1 MAEEN
6 QEPQATATT
15 ERGRKK
21 TRVGE
26 VVSDKMDKTI
36 VVAVTRQ
43 FMHPK
48 YRKFVR
54 RQKRYQVHDPAN
66 ECRPGDRVL
75 IEETRPLSKNK
86 RWKLKEIIEKAPVI

>member
-1 MAEEN
+1 MAEET
-6 QEPQATATT
+6 ETT
-15 ERGRKK
+15 QRGRSK

-48 YRKFVR
+48 YKKFVR
-54 RQKRYQVHDPAN
+54 KQKRYHVHDQEN

-75 IEETRPLSKNK
+75 IQETRPLSKTK

>member
-6 QEPQATATT
+6 QEPQATA

-21 TRVGE
+21 TRIGE
-26 VVSDKMDKTI
+26 VVSDKMEKTI
-36 VVAVTRQ
+36 VVAVSRQ
-43 FMHPK
+43 YMHPK
-48 YRKFVR
+48 YRKYVR
-54 RQKRYQVHDPAN
+54 RQKRYQVHDPEN
-66 ECRPGDRVL
+66 ECRSGDRVL